1 MRYCS
6 KCGNKVK
13 ENDKFCIKCGC
24 KNENDEQE
32 KVEFQEEIIEENEFV
47 ERKTVY
53 EGKIHKCPNC
63 GEVLKSF
70 IANCPACGY
79 ELNEKKVSI
88 SLQKFINEIDECEK
102 KIADNTQNYNQG
114 WASWDTSKRVLWI
127 IFNVFFFCIPLVI
140 YFCMP
145 LILIKTT
152 PKLSK
157 EEKEMQSLI
166 ENFPFPNDRK
176 SIIEALIFSKEK
188 IDFISNKNINRKN
201 AYWMRLWCSKAEQ
214 LKQKADMLFPN
225 DNIVKKAYEE
235 IIIDKSKINKQI
247 KMKTIIG
254 IAILVIVIV
263 FFVVRSGIFENTNII
278 DTTDYNATFEWQEN
292 GLFKKLPEPPNN
304 NGKIISETDKN
315 INIEIYK
322 IKINDFDTYVKKC
335 RESGFDID
343 VVKNDSVFYSKNYEG
358 YDLNIFYDSK
368 KEIMDIH
375 LDAYDV
381 KDNKFEINT
390 YESYNIGNYSI
401 NIPNYWEEEGS
412 KEDYRQFYGEKG
424 NKVTM
429 LSISYPKET
438 DDDYDVSF
446 EGLKSDNENM
456 KKTVANMFTDGTVY
470 DDEEFESDY
479 GVKGILYKFNFKQK
493 TGILSK
499 TEGEGILFCFPSPKD
514 RRWFNVTIIKTINIE
529 DKKYEDD
536 YMKIIAS
543 IKEN

>member
-1 MRYCS
+1 
-6 KCGNKVK
+6 
-13 ENDKFCIKCGC
+13 
-24 KNENDEQE
+24 
-32 KVEFQEEIIEENEFV
+32 
-47 ERKTVY
+47 
-53 EGKIHKCPNC
+53 
-63 GEVLKSF
+63 
-70 IANCPACGY
+70 
-79 ELNEKKVSI
+79 
-88 SLQKFINEIDECEK
+88 
-102 KIADNTQNYNQG
+102 
-114 WASWDTSKRVLWI
+114 
-127 IFNVFFFCIPLVI
+127 
-140 YFCMP
+140 
-145 LILIKTT
+145 
-152 PKLSK
+152 
-157 EEKEMQSLI
+157 
-166 ENFPFPNDRK
+166 
-176 SIIEALIFSKEK
+176 
-188 IDFISNKNINRKN
+188 
-201 AYWMRLWCSKAEQ
+201 
-214 LKQKADMLFPN
+214 
-225 DNIVKKAYEE
+225 
-235 IIIDKSKINKQI
+235 
-247 KMKTIIG
+247 
-254 IAILVIVIV
+254 
-263 FFVVRSGIFENTNII
+263 
-278 DTTDYNATFEWQEN
+278 
-292 GLFKKLPEPPNN
+292 
-304 NGKIISETDKN
+304 
-315 INIEIYK
+315 
-322 IKINDFDTYVKKC
+322 
-335 RESGFDID
+335 
-343 VVKNDSVFYSKNYEG
+343 
-358 YDLNIFYDSK
+358 
-368 KEIMDIH
+368 MDIH